1 MKIRNLSVIT
11 ILSVQ
16 LLFIPLTYSQN
27 SEPNLKSR
35 FGDWRLFNHSN
46 GDEDYCYISS
56 DPIKQDPSD
65 KQWQPSFFIAKFDGG
80 YNQPSLYADYV
91 FKEGSVVSI
100 KILNSTFMMSTD
112 NNRAWLVSQD
122 EEEKLVEAMKKGYQM
137 VIQGTSKFDTKTT
150 DTYSLKGVT
159 RSIKELDAGC

>member
-1 MKIRNLSVIT
+1 MKIRTLSVIA

-16 LLFIPLTYSQN
+16 LLFTSFAYSQN

-35 FGDWRLFNHSN
+35 FGDWRLFNHSI
-46 GDEDYCYISS
+46 GDENYCYISS
-56 DPIKQDPSD
+56 APIKQHPTD
-65 KQWQPSFFIAKFDGG
+65 KQWKPSFFIARFDGE

-91 FKEGSVVSI
+91 FKEDSIVTI
-100 KILNSTFMMSTD
+100 KILNSTFMMATD
-112 NNRAWLVSQD
+112 NNRAWLISQD

-137 VIQGTSKFDTKTT
+137 VIQGTSKFDTETT

-159 RSIKELDAGC
+159 RSIQELDDGC